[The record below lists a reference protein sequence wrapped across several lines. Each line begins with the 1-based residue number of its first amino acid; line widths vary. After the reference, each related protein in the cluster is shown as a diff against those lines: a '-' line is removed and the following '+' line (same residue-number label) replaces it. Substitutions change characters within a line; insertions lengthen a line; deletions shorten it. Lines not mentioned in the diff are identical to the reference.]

1 MSHRIPVPVFSGLTG
16 KTINTSFPSLIE
28 MQAFI
33 ARLVREFQFSVVE
46 EKEIRL
52 TRAGLLV
59 PTVLGEEEKGPQL
72 PLKVSTVRRDMRF
85 TS

>member
-1 MSHRIPVPVFSGLTG
+1 MSHRIPAPALSGLTG

-33 ARLVREFQFSVVE
+33 ARPVREFQFSVVE

-59 PTVLGEEEKGPQL
+59 PTVLGEEDKGARL
-72 PLKVSTVRRDMRF
+72 PLKVSIVRRDTR
-85 TS
+85 SAS

>member
-1 MSHRIPVPVFSGLTG
+1 MSHRMPAPGLSGLTG
-16 KTINTSFPSLIE
+16 KMINTSFPSLIE

-59 PTVLGEEEKGPQL
+59 PTVLGEEGPQL
-72 PLKVSTVRRDMRF
+72 PLKVSTVPRDTRF

>member
-1 MSHRIPVPVFSGLTG
+1 MPAPGLSGLTG
-16 KTINTSFPSLIE
+16 KMINTSFPSLIE

-59 PTVLGEEEKGPQL
+59 PTVLGEEDKGARL
-72 PLKVSTVRRDMRF
+72 PLKVSIVRRDMRF